1 MSISDKIEI
10 EVAGLHVSG
19 TTVKARGGSRMIY
32 KGVTIQ
38 ITVTTDTD
46 AWEGCTDQAHADYY
60 ADHAVEMLQHELP
73 HTYHGARIIV
83 NTGTHENITIDTPG
97 TKMGSDT
104 DFINPD
110 DLENEVAETVARLQK
125 EHIAEI
131 YGDRSTSIQAPVYAR
146 DRLKDY
152 MRHNRLDTLGEA
164 LEHLLDA
171 VKQKTE

>member
-1 MSISDKIEI
+1 
-10 EVAGLHVSG
+10 
-19 TTVKARGGSRMIY
+19 MIY

-46 AWEGCTDQAHADYY
+46 AWGQCTDQAHADYY
-60 ADHAVEMLQHELP
+60 ADHAAEMLQHELP

-83 NTGTHENITIDTPG
+83 NTGTHESITVDTPRAKTG
-97 TKMGSDT
+97 EDT
-104 DFINPD
+104 DFIIPD
-110 DLENEVAETVARLQK
+110 DLENEVMETVARLK
-125 EHIAEI
+125 NEHIAEI

-164 LEHLLDA
+164 LEHLLDTVA
-171 VKQKTE
+171 QNTETD